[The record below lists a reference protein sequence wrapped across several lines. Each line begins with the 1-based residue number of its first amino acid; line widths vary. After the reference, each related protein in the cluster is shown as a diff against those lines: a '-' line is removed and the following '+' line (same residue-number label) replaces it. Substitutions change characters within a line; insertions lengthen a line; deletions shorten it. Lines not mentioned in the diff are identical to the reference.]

1 MAANHDD
8 TLPVQAG
15 RREFLKVTA
24 LGGGALLLGFALPQ
38 IARGHTGHAGG
49 AAVNA
54 WIRIDADGKVTFL
67 TGKSEMGQGAHTGLA
82 QILADE
88 LEAPWA
94 QVAIENSPVGAA
106 YNDPAFPMMLTGG
119 SMSISGSFVAMRTA
133 AAAARALLVEEAAA
147 QWGVPAADCRAVQ
160 GQVTHAASKRK
171 LGYGALAAG
180 AAKRTPPAAPVLK
193 PRSEWRY
200 IGQGLGRLDSGAKS
214 TGEAKFGL
222 DIRIPGQQY
231 AMVARPPFGGK
242 ITSANRA
249 AALKVP
255 GVKQVFDVPQGIAVV
270 ATNTWA
276 AKRGREALAPEFVV
290 ETDPG
295 FNTAAV
301 AKRYAELA
309 ATPGKVARADGDLA
323 AAATVAHHKV
333 EGEFAFP
340 FLSHSP
346 MEPLNCTAL
355 VQDGTVQL
363 WVGSQAQTIDQGTAA
378 AVAGVAPDKVVL
390 NTTLL
395 GGGFGRRANPVGDN
409 VALAVEVA
417 KRAPGVPVQLVWT
430 REDDLAGGWYRPM
443 AHHRITAHLDH
454 AGKPTAWQHVIV
466 AQPIGKGTALE
477 SFMIDPKT
485 GIESSILEGVV
496 NLPYAVGAMHLS
508 AHQPD
513 SKIPVLWWRSVGH
526 THTGYAV
533 ECFIDDCAKA
543 AQRDPLAYRLD
554 LLKDNPRFT
563 AVLKLVAEKSGW
575 GKPLPKGMARGVAI
589 VESFKSVVAE
599 VAEVSIVDG
608 QPKVHRVVVA
618 VDCGTV
624 VNPKLVEQQVQ
635 SGVAYGLSAALREA
649 VTFEDDRTVQTNL
662 HQYRALRFSEMP
674 VVEAHFLPSEEPPTG
689 IGEPAVPPIG
699 PAVANALFALTGKR
713 VRDLPISKTSFT

>member
-8 TLPVQAG
+8 ALPVQPG

-38 IARGHTGHAGG
+38 PARGHAGHAG

-147 QWGVPAADCRAVQ
+147 QWGVPAAECRAVQ
-160 GQVTHAASKRK
+160 GQVTHAGSNRK

-200 IGQGLGRLDSGAKS
+200 IGQGLGRLDSAAKS
-214 TGEAKFGL
+214 KGEAKFGL
-222 DIRIPGQQY
+222 DIRLPGQQY

-270 ATNTWA
+270 ATTTWA
-276 AKRGREALAPEFVV
+276 AKRGRDALAPEVVV

-295 FNTAAV
+295 FNTAAL
-301 AKRYAELA
+301 AKQFAALA
-309 ATPGKVARADGDLA
+309 ATPGKVARADGDIA

-363 WVGSQAQTIDQGTAA
+363 WVGSQAQTIDQGVAA

-417 KRAPGVPVQLVWT
+417 KRVPGVPVQLVWT

-454 AGKPTAWQHVIV
+454 TGKPTAWQHVAV
-466 AQPIGKGTALE
+466 AQPLGKGTAME
-477 SFMIDPKT
+477 SFLVDPKT
-485 GIESSILEGVV
+485 GIESSIIEGVV
-496 NLPYAVGAMHLS
+496 NLPYAVGAFHLS

-533 ECFIDDCAKA
+533 ECFIDDCAKV
-543 AQRDPLAYRLD
+543 AQRDPLAYRLE

-589 VESFKSVVAE
+589 VESFNSVVAE
-599 VAEVSIVDG
+599 VAEVSLVDG

-624 VNPKLVEQQVQ
+624 VNPQLVEQQVQ

-649 VTFEDDRTVQTNL
+649 VTFEDDRNVQTNL

-674 VVEAHFLPSEEPPTG
+674 VVEAHFLPSEKPPTG